1 MPYIK
6 NLGYQTFNKQLLVRA
21 ASLPLIFIYF
31 PFISTLFL
39 CFSYNFHLLNS
50 SSSAL
55 FKFPWPAFPLN
66 SLTSISSHYVIL
78 IPTYFPSSYYKL
90 HSFPLVFFSLTPF
103 FSCYKL
109 HSFPLAFF
117 SLTLFFPSTR
127 YTPFPWFS
135 SLTPLKTWAARTNS
149 CLLKVW

>member
-1 MPYIK
+1 M
-6 NLGYQTFNKQLLVRA
+6 RA

-66 SLTSISSHYVIL
+66 SLTSISIYYVIL
-78 IPTYFPSSYYKL
+78 HTFPHPATSYTPFPWFSSL
-90 HSFPLVFFSLTPF
+90 LPLF

-117 SLTLFFPSTR
+117 SLTPFFPATSYTLFLWLSSLLPLFVPATR

-135 SLTPLKTWAARTNS
+135 STPLKTWAARTKS